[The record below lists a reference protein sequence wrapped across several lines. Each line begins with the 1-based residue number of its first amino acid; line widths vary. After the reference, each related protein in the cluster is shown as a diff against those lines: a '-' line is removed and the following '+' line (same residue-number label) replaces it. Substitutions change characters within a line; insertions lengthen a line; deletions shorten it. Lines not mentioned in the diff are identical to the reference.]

1 MLWYVLRF
9 VNKNSFLDYRL
20 EYVCNAIDCY
30 ANGFE
35 LQGLWTFQ
43 IEF

>member
-20 EYVCNAIDCY
+20 EYICNAIDCY
-30 ANGFE
+30 ANVI
-35 LQGLWTFQ
+35 Q
-43 IEF
+43 IKSAMDF